1 MSSQETASR
10 VSAFAD
16 DAMGS
21 DDVTGLLARL
31 ALREV
36 SAAELRAAAVERA
49 RTANEALNAVTT
61 WVDAPVAP
69 EGAAAAD
76 APFAGIPTLVK
87 DNEDLAGYATSHGSR
102 AIEDRP
108 AASHSPWVDQY
119 LRLGFAPIAKTAL
132 PEFGLTASTESS
144 RFGATRNPWDTGR
157 SAGGSSGGSAALLA
171 AGVVPIAHANDG
183 GGSIR
188 IPASCCGL
196 VGLKPSRGRL
206 VDRPELARLPVALT
220 TQGVLTRSVRDTAR
234 YYAEAERLHA
244 APGLPAI
251 GHVKGPGGERLR
263 VALVVDGLRG
273 LPVESATV
281 AAVREAGALLA
292 GLGHHVEEAELPV
305 DDRFGTD
312 FLRYWAFLS
321 FALQNAGGYVLGAGF
336 DRSRTES
343 LTQELSAMFGRGA
356 FAHPGSLRRLRR
368 MAREH
373 AAAFDTFDLVVSP
386 VTGHPAPP
394 IGHLGPDVEARA
406 HLVRLLR
413 FASFTAVQNISG
425 APAISLPLGRTG
437 DGRPIGVQ
445 LAAPYGL
452 ERRLLEVAYEVEAA
466 APWPTD
472 PAAV

>member
-1 MSSQETASR
+1 M
-10 VSAFAD
+10 D
-16 DAMGS
+16 
-21 DDVTGLLARL
+21 
-31 ALREV
+31 
-36 SAAELRAAAVERA
+36 
-49 RTANEALNAVTT
+49 
-61 WVDAPVAP
+61 
-69 EGAAAAD
+69 AD
-76 APFAGIPTLVK
+76 AAFAGIPTLVK
-87 DNEDLAGYATSHGSR
+87 DNEDLTGYATSQGSL
-102 AIEDRP
+102 AVPDRP
-108 AASHSPWVDQY
+108 AAGCSPWVEQY
-119 LRLGFAPIAKTAL
+119 LRLGLTPIAKTTL

-206 VDRPELARLPVALT
+206 VDRPELARLPVPLT

-251 GHVKGPGGERLR
+251 GHVEGPGRERLR
-263 VALVVDGLRG
+263 VALVLDGLRG
-273 LPVESATV
+273 LPVEAATA
-281 AAVREAGALLA
+281 AAVRATGALLE

-321 FALQNAGGYVLGAGF
+321 FALQNAGGPTLRRGLRRSPAP
-336 DRSRTES
+336 RRSPRSSARCSAAAPSRT
-343 LTQELSAMFGRGA
+343 
-356 FAHPGSLRRLRR
+356 P
-368 MAREH
+368 ARC
-373 AAAFDTFDLVVSP
+373 AGCGGWPASTRPSFDTYDLVISP

-394 IGHLGPDVEARA
+394 IGHLGPDVEGRT

-425 APAISLPLGRTG
+425 APAISLPLGRTD

-452 ERRLLEVAYEVEAA
+452 ERRLLEVAYELEAA

-472 PAAV
+472 PAPG